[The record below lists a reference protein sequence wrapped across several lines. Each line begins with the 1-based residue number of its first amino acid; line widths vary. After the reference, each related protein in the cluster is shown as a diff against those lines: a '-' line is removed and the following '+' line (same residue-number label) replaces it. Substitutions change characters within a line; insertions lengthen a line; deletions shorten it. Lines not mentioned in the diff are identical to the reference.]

1 MAILINEIYESFLE
15 INKPIKRLIKF
26 NADRLGITIIQLKA
40 IYKLASN
47 PDIKLGELPEK
58 LKMTSSSASSM
69 IERLVQIGLVE
80 RVIPPENRRVVSTHF
95 TEKGKKTIDRYY
107 SSDSVFIKKTYDV
120 LKLSENELS

>member
-1 MAILINEIYESFLE
+1 
-15 INKPIKRLIKF
+15 
-26 NADRLGITIIQLKA
+26 
-40 IYKLASN
+40 
-47 PDIKLGELPEK
+47 
-58 LKMTSSSASSM
+58 M

-80 RVIPPENRRVVSTHF
+80 RVIPPENRRVVSTHL